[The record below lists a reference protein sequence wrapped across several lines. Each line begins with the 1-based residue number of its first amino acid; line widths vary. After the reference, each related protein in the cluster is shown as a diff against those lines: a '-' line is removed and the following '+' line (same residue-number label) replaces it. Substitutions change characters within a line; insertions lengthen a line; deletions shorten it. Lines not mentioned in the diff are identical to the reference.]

1 MRHTGPIFNSFALAA
16 CIANATPAIAAPVEQ
31 SHVAELQIE
40 LASGGLQRCWFVQ
53 TPWGT
58 QRRCRDGGWGGYGG
72 RGGYGGYGGYGGWGG
87 GYGGWGGGYGYRRDG
102 DWGDRD

>member
-1 MRHTGPIFNSFALAA
+1 MRHTRLIFSSFALAA
-16 CIANATPAIAAPVEQ
+16 CIANATPAFALPVEQ
-31 SHVAELQIE
+31 SPVLDVQFE

-53 TPWGT
+53 TPWGP
-58 QRRCRDGGWGGYGG
+58 QRQCRGGGWGGYGG
-72 RGGYGGYGGYGGWGG
+72 RGGYGGYTGYGGWGG